1 MLKTK
6 EEGRQECLLPCLFI
20 LKDGEDETS
29 LGSREVDRLNA
40 ALLEQSMQ
48 DDEPHIGPHRVN
60 PTLGSSLCG
69 YL

>member
-29 LGSREVDRLNA
+29 LGSGEVDPLNA
-40 ALLEQSMQ
+40 ALLEQK
-48 DDEPHIGPHRVN
+48 HAR
-60 PTLGSSLCG
+60 
-69 YL
+69 

>member
-20 LKDGEDETS
+20 LKDGENETS
-29 LGSREVDRLNA
+29 LGSGEVDPLNA

-48 DDEPHIGPHRVN
+48 DDEPHIGRHRVN